1 MKRVQIFVSEF
12 GKERLKE
19 EDSLGPQELRRRQ
32 EELEKEEED
41 YLDLIKS
48 GKKVSCL
55 ITFKII
61 ETLNDKLVKY
71 VF

>member
-1 MKRVQIFVSEF
+1 MKKVHIFVSEF
-12 GKERLKE
+12 GKERLQE

-48 GKKVSCL
+48 GKKV
-55 ITFKII
+55 TF
-61 ETLNDKLVKY
+61 NP
-71 VF
+71 